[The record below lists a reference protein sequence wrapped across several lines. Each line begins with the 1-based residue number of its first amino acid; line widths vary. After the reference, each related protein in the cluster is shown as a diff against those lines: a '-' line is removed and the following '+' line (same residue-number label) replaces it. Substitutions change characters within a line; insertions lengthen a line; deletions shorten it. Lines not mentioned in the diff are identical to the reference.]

1 MYDRVKTGYY
11 ECSIRRCIRLPVY
24 AERENDMKQEMIA
37 EFEKEIGYIF
47 QDKKLLSTALTH
59 SSYSN
64 EKRWEK
70 YQCNE
75 RLEFLGD
82 AVLELVSSEFIFRMN
97 PQMPEGDMTRTRASY
112 VCEPTLALCAREIH
126 LGKYLQL
133 GKGEEMTGGR
143 ERDSVLSDA
152 LEATIGAVYMDGGF
166 ESAKEYIRNHILKDI
181 ENKKLFYDS
190 KTILQE
196 IVQSEE
202 NSRLEYVL
210 LKEEGPD
217 HCKEYTAAVLVNGEQ
232 MSTGTGHTKKK
243 AEQAA
248 AYEAIL
254 ILRAEKM

>member
-1 MYDRVKTGYY
+1 M
-11 ECSIRRCIRLPVY
+11 
-24 AERENDMKQEMIA
+24 NQEKIA
-37 EFEKEIGYIF
+37 EFEQEVGYTF
-47 QDKKLLSTALTH
+47 QEKQLLTTALTH

-70 YQCNE
+70 YCCNE

-82 AVLELVSSEFIFRMN
+82 SILELVSSEYIFRAN

-112 VCEPTLALCAREIH
+112 VCEPTLALCARDIH
-126 LGKYLQL
+126 LGRYLLL

-152 LEATIGAVYMDGGF
+152 LEATIGAIYMDGGF
-166 ESAKEYIRNHILKDI
+166 DSAKAYIENHILKDI
-181 ENKKLFYDS
+181 ENKKLFFDS

-196 IVQSEE
+196 IVQSEDG
-202 NSRLEYVL
+202 SILEYDL

-217 HCKEYTAAVLVNGEQ
+217 HCKEYTSAVLVDGKQ
-232 MSTGTGHTKKK
+232 LTTGIGNTKKK

-248 AYEAIL
+248 AYKAIL
-254 ILRAEKM
+254 KLREEKK